1 MEECMCFWTLR
12 LKQGIILKE
21 ETNGKEWTGF
31 IWLKVEMTGGFLRK
45 DKYTISFHTRR
56 IISSL
61 ILPKLSYKVEL
72 NSIVSCVWGRK
83 Y

>member
-1 MEECMCFWTLR
+1 MCFWTLR